1 MAYITCEDLAL
12 GYEGKAV
19 TEHIHF
25 TVNKGDY
32 LCIIGENGAGKST
45 LMKTLLRLIQPISGT
60 IETGDGLSAY
70 EVGYLPQ
77 QTAVQKDFPA
87 SVMEIVL
94 TGTLNKSGWKPFYS
108 RQQKNEARQN
118 MEKMGIWDL
127 RNRCYRELSGGQQQR
142 VLLARALCATT
153 KLLLLDEPVAGL
165 DPKVTAEMY
174 QLIEQLNKSGVTII
188 MVSHYIQAAL
198 KYASHILQIGKKQL
212 YFGSSKDYLES
223 DAWKLLEGTE
233 EKDNDHF
240 QDAYYQRLPILPEHN
255 LAYTRFFF
263 PIRKAGLLIQSLHL
277 LVTSS
282 TLNKKRIFSITYH
295 HQLPA
300 HVCFILILL
309 VTVCFTA

>member
-108 RQQKNEARQN
+108 RH
-118 MEKMGIWDL
+118 
-127 RNRCYRELSGGQQQR
+127 RCYRELSGGQQQR

-188 MVSHYIQAAL
+188 MVSHDIQAAL

-233 EKDNDHF
+233 EKDN
-240 QDAYYQRLPILPEHN
+240 E
-255 LAYTRFFF
+255 
-263 PIRKAGLLIQSLHL
+263 
-277 LVTSS
+277 
-282 TLNKKRIFSITYH
+282 
-295 HQLPA
+295 
-300 HVCFILILL
+300 
-309 VTVCFTA
+309 